1 MRLSRAERRRLIR
14 EQRQEQR
21 KARAPGVLLK
31 ELGNLPNGLTLARI
45 AVIPLFVWFT
55 YDADPW
61 YSMWA
66 AVIFAGAAI
75 TDVVDGY
82 LARRWNLVTVVG
94 KFLDPLADKLIVTAA
109 LVMMVRLGRVAAWVV
124 IVLIAREFIVTGLRA
139 VAANEGIVI
148 PAGQE
153 GKWKTST
160 QLVAIIALC
169 IHYTHPIW
177 LGFATLSVDFN
188 VVGQGLLYV
197 STVLSVWSAG
207 VYFKDFLATLAR
219 RGSAQAS

>member
-1 MRLSRAERRRLIR
+1 MRVSRAERRRLSR
-14 EQRQEQR
+14 EERQQRR
-21 KARAPGVLLK
+21 RMRAPGVLLK
-31 ELGNLPNGLTLARI
+31 ELGNLPNMLTLARI

-66 AVIFAGAAI
+66 AAIFAAAAI
-75 TDVVDGY
+75 TDVIDGY

-160 QLVAIIALC
+160 QLAAIIALC

-177 LGFATLSVDFN
+177 LGFGTVDVDFN
-188 VVGQGLLYV
+188 VVGKGLLYI

-207 VYFKDFLATLAR
+207 VYFKDFLTTLAR